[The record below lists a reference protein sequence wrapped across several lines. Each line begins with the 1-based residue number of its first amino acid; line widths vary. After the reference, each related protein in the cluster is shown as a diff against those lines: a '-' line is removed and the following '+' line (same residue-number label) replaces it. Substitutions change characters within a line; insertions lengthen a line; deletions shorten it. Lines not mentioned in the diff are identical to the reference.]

1 MASTCVLQPIYN
13 MGIIQTDIAGITV
26 TVLREIADERGAVLH
41 MLRCDAEDF
50 TQFGECYFS
59 EVMPTA
65 IKAWKKHIIQTQNLA
80 VPVGRIRLV
89 IFDDRENSPSN
100 GKLLIMEL
108 GRPDAYQRVQ
118 IPPGIWYGF
127 TCISNTPALLANCA
141 NHPHIQSESLLL
153 DVNDHSI
160 PYSWTDNKRIE
171 ITE

>member
-1 MASTCVLQPIYN
+1 